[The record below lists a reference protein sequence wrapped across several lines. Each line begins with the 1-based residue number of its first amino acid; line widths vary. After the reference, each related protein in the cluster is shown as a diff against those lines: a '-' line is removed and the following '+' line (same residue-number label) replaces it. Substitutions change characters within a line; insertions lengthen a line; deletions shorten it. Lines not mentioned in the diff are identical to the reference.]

1 MHNLSFHPICYEA
14 EISRG
19 GGGGQRTLQS
29 RKHTDPI
36 LRNRSGEAST
46 RISSSYRHLEAHTHC
61 VTGRDH
67 SFSSRCVRGVSRRRV
82 ADGTHCSIES
92 RERERKEE
100 GREIQS
106 IGARRGGVKPPT
118 ARVLT
123 SWSSIT
129 RRRTK
134 LEYYSWPWTAINNV
148 ADWFLHISKCI

>member
-36 LRNRSGEAST
+36 LRNRSGEART

-92 RERERKEE
+92 RERERER
-100 GREIQS
+100 RERNTIDRGTKRGCEAADCA
-106 IGARRGGVKPPT
+106 GANLLILDHEAEDET
-118 ARVLT
+118 RVLF
-123 SWSSIT
+123 
-129 RRRTK
+129 
-134 LEYYSWPWTAINNV
+134 V
-148 ADWFLHISKCI
+148 AVDGDK